1 MLVFDKSFQPEFSSM
16 LRTPSILLLSLASV
30 TLAQQVG
37 SVGDWPD
44 WRGPDRDGVSQ
55 EKGLPG
61 KWSLGGENL
70 AWKAPYGGRS
80 APIVLGDH
88 LYLENTAG
96 KGETEQER
104 LVCLNADTGK
114 LLWE

>member
-1 MLVFDKSFQPEFSSM
+1 M
-16 LRTPSILLLSLASV
+16 LRKSSILLLLFASL
-30 TLAQQVG
+30 TFAQQIG

-44 WRGPDRDGVSQ
+44 WRGPDRDGISK
-55 EKGLPG
+55 EKGLPE
-61 KWSLGGENL
+61 KWSLKGENL
-70 AWKAPYGGRS
+70 AWKVSYGGRS

-104 LVCLNADTGK
+104 VLSFNAATGK
-114 LLWE
+114 LLWECKFTLFQRHVPAH